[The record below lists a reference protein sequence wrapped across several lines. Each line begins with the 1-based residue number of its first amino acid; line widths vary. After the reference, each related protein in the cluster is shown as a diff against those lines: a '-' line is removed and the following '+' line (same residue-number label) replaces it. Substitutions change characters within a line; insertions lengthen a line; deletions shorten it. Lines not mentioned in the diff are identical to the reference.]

1 MKPDPRCEKDSGGEA
16 DDPEKS
22 SRGWRSRV
30 PYLFCLGPLS
40 APLHRWNASDSAPE
54 PAGKSFLSDMSPE
67 PHFAPPC
74 ARLVAPC
81 LELRDS
87 YVSLVAEFRERGEDA
102 VPFVLDFPT
111 EDFPSF
117 LQKMRDC
124 TAGLGL
130 PSGFVAHET
139 FWLVDDGEVVGVS
152 NLRLSLT
159 ERLRKEGG
167 HIGYGIR
174 PSARRRG
181 HATRVLALTIAK
193 ARERGIGDVLVTCDK
208 ANVASARTILKNGG
222 SLDSE
227 EFEAER
233 GDFKQRYWI
242 RAR

>member
-1 MKPDPRCEKDSGGEA
+1 MKPDPKCEKGGSGEA
-16 DDPEKS
+16 EHPCKS

-30 PYLFCLGPLS
+30 PYLFCLGPLT
-40 APLHRWNASDSAPE
+40 APLHLWNASDSAPE
-54 PAGKSFLSDMSPE
+54 PAGKSFLADMAPE
-67 PHFAPPC
+67 PHFAPPA
-74 ARLVAPC
+74 ARLVVPC
-81 LELRDS
+81 MEHRES
-87 YVSLVAEFRERGEDA
+87 YVSLVAEFRERGEPA

-111 EDFPSF
+111 DDFPSF
-117 LQKMRDC
+117 LQKIRDC
-124 TAGLGL
+124 AAGVGL
-130 PSGFVAHET
+130 PPGFVAHET
-139 FWLVDDGEVVGVS
+139 FWLVDEDQVVGVS

-181 HATRVLALTIAK
+181 HATRILSMTISK

-208 ANVASARTILKNGG
+208 ANVASARTILRNGG

-227 EFEAER
+227 EFDSER

-242 RAR
+242 RGR

>member
-1 MKPDPRCEKDSGGEA
+1 ME
-16 DDPEKS
+16 
-22 SRGWRSRV
+22 
-30 PYLFCLGPLS
+30 
-40 APLHRWNASDSAPE
+40 HRN
-54 PAGKSFLSDMSPE
+54 
-67 PHFAPPC
+67 
-74 ARLVAPC
+74 
-81 LELRDS
+81 S
-87 YVSLVAEFRERGEDA
+87 YVSLLAEFRERGEAA

-111 EDFPSF
+111 DDFPSF
-117 LQKMRDC
+117 LQRMKDC
-124 TAGLGL
+124 AAGVGL

-159 ERLRKEGG
+159 DRLRKEGG

-181 HATRVLALTIAK
+181 HAARILALTLSK

-222 SLDSE
+222 QLDSE
-227 EFEAER
+227 EFDSEK

-242 RAR
+242 RAV